1 MYQDYGGGAHEDPFL
16 ACLSLPSFNGS
27 PGLGG

>member
-1 MYQDYGGGAHEDPFL
+1 MYQDYSAGAHEDPFL
-16 ACLSLPSFNGS
+16 ACLSLPPFNGG